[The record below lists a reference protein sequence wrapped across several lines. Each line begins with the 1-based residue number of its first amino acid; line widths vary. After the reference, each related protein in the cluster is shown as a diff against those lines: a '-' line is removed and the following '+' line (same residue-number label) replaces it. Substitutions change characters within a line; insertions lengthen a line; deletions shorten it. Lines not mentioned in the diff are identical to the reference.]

1 MSEASERARATW
13 SAGNWDEVSKILPPV
28 GQTVLDYAGVEAGMD
43 VIDVGC
49 GSGGTVA
56 IPAAQRGA
64 TVTGADV
71 TPELFDDARR
81 RAADAGVEVTWV
93 EADAAAIPLPDAS
106 FDRVMSTFGHMF
118 APDQQ
123 GAANELVRLC
133 RPGGMIVCAAW
144 TPEGFNGRMFITT
157 GKHMPPPPPGF
168 TPPVAWGTE
177 ARWEELVGSQ
187 GIELE
192 FHREILDIEH
202 EAAAGPFFD
211 EFAGNFGPLVIARG
225 ALGDDG
231 FAALRADLIAL
242 YEEGN
247 EATDGSTRIPAE
259 YLVAIGRKPA

>member
-28 GQTVLDYAGVEAGMD
+28 GQTVLDIAGVGAGMD
-43 VIDVGC
+43 VVDIGC

-64 TVTGADV
+64 SVTGVDV

-81 RAADAGVEVTWV
+81 RAAEAGVEVQWV
-93 EADAAAIPLPDAS
+93 EGDAADVPLPDAS

-118 APDQQ
+118 AADQQ

-133 RPGGMIVCAAW
+133 RPGGTIVAAAW
-144 TPEGFNGRMFITT
+144 TPEGFNGRMFGVT
-157 GKHMPPPPPGF
+157 GKHMPAPPPGF

-177 ARWEELVGSQ
+177 ARWQELVGSQ

-192 FHREILDIEH
+192 FRREMLAIEH
-202 EAAAGPFFD
+202 EEGAGPFFD
-211 EFAGNFGPLVIARG
+211 EFAGNFGPLVMARN
-225 ALGDDG
+225 ALGDG
-231 FAALRADLIAL
+231 FAALPDDMVAL